1 MILSVSRRT
10 DIPAFYSDWFINRIR
25 QEYVL
30 VRNPMNHKQV
40 SKIKLSPSL
49 IDCIVFW
56 TKNAIPLMKHLN
68 ELNNKGYIY
77 FFQYTLTPYNN
88 TIEKYLPNKSI
99 IIKNIQTLSKI
110 LGKNKII
117 WRYDPIFI
125 NEEYTIEKHAYYFEK
140 FCNKLAN
147 FVNYV
152 TISFLDKYKKNKNI
166 NLDTPDINTIYYISD
181 IFGKIARKYN
191 LTIKTC
197 AEPYNLSEYGIY
209 KGACIDKYLL
219 EQILHYPLNIKKSIG
234 QRTSCLCYESIDI
247 GTYSTCQNGCIYCYA
262 TNKTLLKN
270 NINLYNKIGEIL
282 CDTITS
288 KDIIKERFM
297 QTLKNNL

>member
-166 NLDTPDINTIYYISD
+166 NLDTPDI
-181 IFGKIARKYN
+181 
-191 LTIKTC
+191 L
-197 AEPYNLSEYGIY
+197 Y
-209 KGACIDKYLL
+209 K
-219 EQILHYPLNIKKSIG
+219 
-234 QRTSCLCYESIDI
+234 
-247 GTYSTCQNGCIYCYA
+247 
-262 TNKTLLKN
+262 
-270 NINLYNKIGEIL
+270 
-282 CDTITS
+282 
-288 KDIIKERFM
+288 
-297 QTLKNNL
+297 